1 MPKTLGGGGGGGGWE
16 SRLERAL
23 FTFRLKLPHL
33 SVREPKGTPFI
44 RSLCPV
50 KPVHIK
56 LERPRPPYDGLGPAP
71 VNRTCG
77 LDTYSWQVILMSSI
91 SSVINNLISARA
103 TQTHTDRD
111 HALMK
116 GIIRLISDGGSRFL
130 SRLLE
135 IVPSPFISTLQAEHV
150 KASDKTHLKGDCL
163 QQVRRRGDKTTRSS
177 VRAHHPNTST
187 CKQQS
192 RSRSMF
198 GLVSPFLWCKRPR
211 RHYYQCWGN
220 LLLKVM
226 RYNIALLSKKVNN
239 YIT

>member
-1 MPKTLGGGGGGGGWE
+1 M
-16 SRLERAL
+16 
-23 FTFRLKLPHL
+23 F
-33 SVREPKGTPFI
+33 
-44 RSLCPV
+44 
-50 KPVHIK
+50 
-56 LERPRPPYDGLGPAP
+56 
-71 VNRTCG
+71 
-77 LDTYSWQVILMSSI
+77 SI

-130 SRLLE
+130 LRLLE

-198 GLVSPFLWCKRPR
+198 GLVSPFL
-211 RHYYQCWGN
+211 
-220 LLLKVM
+220 
-226 RYNIALLSKKVNN
+226 
-239 YIT
+239 